1 MLKSL
6 WHPQVFLSVTLQAW
20 HTFLGEVSVILFSSL
35 QHLCS
40 SIMLVGS
47 IGAQIFSDLSRDV
60 WVPVWTLVGQL
71 KDLML
76 SIQAKECN
84 LCFIRPEN
92 FVSHLIKRK
101 GSHLIALQVPFG
113 KLQLNYHVAFTKQ
126 SLPSG
131 HCIIQAWVECSK
143 NTCPSGKFSSLHRA
157 TLDFCQWPLGCW
169 WTPWLLLRL
178 ARQPTLGRVLVVPNV
193 FHSWLMEATEL
204 TVTFNAAD
212 MFLFSPNLFIDTSFW
227 GKGHEYLYKSYIFI
241 F

>member
-1 MLKSL
+1 MTPTSISECDLTGLAHLFGGSFC
-6 WHPQVFLSVTLQAW
+6 HSFFFFAAPLQLHHVGW
-20 HTFLGEVSVILFSSL
+20 EHWRTDIFRSL
-35 QHLCS
+35 QRCL
-40 SIMLVGS
+40 GS
-47 IGAQIFSDLSRDV
+47 GLDSGWATKRPDAPDM
-60 WVPVWTLVGQL
+60 
-71 KDLML
+71 ML
-76 SIQAKECN
+76 SIQAKEWN

-169 WTPWLLLRL
+169 
-178 ARQPTLGRVLVVPNV
+178 
-193 FHSWLMEATEL
+193 
-204 TVTFNAAD
+204 
-212 MFLFSPNLFIDTSFW
+212 
-227 GKGHEYLYKSYIFI
+227 
-241 F
+241 